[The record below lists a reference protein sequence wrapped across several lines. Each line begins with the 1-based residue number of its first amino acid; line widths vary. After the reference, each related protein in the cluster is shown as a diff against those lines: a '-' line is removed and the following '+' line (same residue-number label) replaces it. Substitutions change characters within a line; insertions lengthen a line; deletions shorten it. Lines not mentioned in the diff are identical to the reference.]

1 MKRQIVAIGGS
12 ALPPELDNLL
22 LVQYFLRQT
31 RRRKPKVAFIGT
43 AGGDAEAGRLR
54 FYAGFSQF
62 ECKPTHLA
70 LFARTPRDLESFVL
84 EQDAIFVGGGN
95 TRSMLA
101 VWRDWGL
108 DRHLRTAWE
117 RGVVLGGGSAG
128 SICWFE
134 HGVTDSI
141 AGPLTALPC
150 LGFLRGSNCPHYDSE
165 PLRRPTFRKL
175 VASGRIPDGVASDD
189 GVALHYI
196 DGKLA
201 RVVSSRPRARGYRV
215 TRSGRRA
222 VERRLAT
229 RYLGGRMSA
238 DLSKV

>member
-1 MKRQIVAIGGS
+1 MAVRRQIIAMGGG
-12 ALPPELDNLL
+12 ALPAELDNLL
-22 LVQYFLRQT
+22 LVRYFLAQT
-31 RRRKPKVAFIGT
+31 RKRKPKVAFIG
-43 AGGDAEAGRLR
+43 AAHGDSDAGRLR
-54 FYAGFSQF
+54 FYAGFSRF
-62 ECKPTHLA
+62 ECRPTHLP

-95 TRSMLA
+95 TKSLLA

-108 DRHLRTAWE
+108 DRHLRSAWE

-141 AGPLTALPC
+141 VGPLTALPC
-150 LGFLRGSNCPHYDSE
+150 LGFLPGSNCPHYDSE

-175 VASGRIPDGVASDD
+175 VAGGMLPDGVAADD

-196 DGKLA
+196 DGRLA
-201 RVVSSRPRARGYRV
+201 RVVSNRPRAKGYRV
-215 TRSGRRA
+215 TRAGKRA

-229 RYLGGRMSA
+229 RYLG
-238 DLSKV
+238 KK

>member
-1 MKRQIVAIGGS
+1 MRTHILAMGGG
-12 ALPPELDNLL
+12 ALPAELDNLR
-22 LVQYFLRQT
+22 LVRYFLAQT
-31 RRRKPKVAFIGT
+31 RRKRPRVAFIGA

-62 ECKPTHLA
+62 DCRPTHLP

-101 VWRDWGL
+101 LWRDWEL
-108 DRHLRTAWE
+108 DRILRIAWE

-134 HGVTDSI
+134 YGVTDSI

-150 LGFLRGSNCPHYDSE
+150 LGFLPGANCPHYDSE
-165 PLRRPTFRKL
+165 RERRPTFRAL
-175 VASGRIPDGVASDD
+175 VASGAIPDGVAADD

-196 DGKLA
+196 NGRLA
-201 RVVSSRPRARGYRV
+201 RVVSSRARARGYRV
-215 TRSGRRA
+215 TRSRA
-222 VERRLAT
+222 RAIERRLPT
-229 RYLGGRMSA
+229 QYLKR
-238 DLSKV
+238 

>member
-1 MKRQIVAIGGS
+1 MRRQIIAMGGG
-12 ALPPELDNLL
+12 ALPAELDNLL
-22 LVQYFLRQT
+22 LVRYFLAQT
-31 RRRKPKVAFIGT
+31 RRRKPKVAFIGA
-43 AGGDAEAGRLR
+43 AGGDSDAGRLR

-62 ECKPTHLA
+62 ECRPAHLP

-141 AGPLTALPC
+141 AGPLTTLPC
-150 LGFLRGSNCPHYDSE
+150 LGFLAGSNCPHYDSE
-165 PLRRPTFRKL
+165 PLRRPAFRKL
-175 VASGRIPDGVASDD
+175 IASGTLPDGVAADD

-196 DGKLA
+196 DGRLA
-201 RVVSSRPRARGYRV
+201 RVVSSRSRAKGYRL
-215 TRSGRRA
+215 TRVGKRA
-222 VERRLAT
+222 VERALAT
-229 RYLGGRMSA
+229 RYLGG
-238 DLSKV
+238 KG

>member
-1 MKRQIVAIGGS
+1 MRRQIIAMGGM
-12 ALPPELDNLL
+12 ALPPALDNLL
-22 LVQYFLRQT
+22 LVRYFLEQT
-31 RRRKPKVAFIGT
+31 GRKRPKVAFIGT

-62 ECKPTHLA
+62 ACKPTHLP
-70 LFARTPRDLESFVL
+70 LFERTPRDLESFVL

-101 VWRDWGL
+101 VWRDWAL
-108 DRHLRTAWE
+108 DRHLRKAWE
-117 RGVVLGGGSAG
+117 YGVVLGGGSAG

-150 LGFLRGSNCPHYDSE
+150 LGFIEGSNCPHYDSE
-165 PLRRPTFRKL
+165 PMRRPTFRRL
-175 VASGRIPDGVASDD
+175 VARGTIPEGVAADD

-196 DGKLA
+196 HGRLA
-201 RVVSSRPRARGYRV
+201 RAVSSRPRAKAYRV
-215 TRSGRRA
+215 TRSGNRA
-222 VERRLAT
+222 IERRLAT
-229 RYLGGRMSA
+229 RYLGVR
-238 DLSKV
+238 

>member
-1 MKRQIVAIGGS
+1 M

-22 LVQYFLRQT
+22 LIEYFLGLT
-31 RRRKPKVAFIGT
+31 RRTKPKVLYIGT
-43 AGGDAEAGRLR
+43 ATGDAEVGRLR

-62 ECKPTHLA
+62 DCKPSHLP
-70 LFARTPRDLESFVL
+70 LFARTPRDIESLVL

-108 DRHLRTAWE
+108 DRHLRAAWE
-117 RGVVLGGGSAG
+117 HGVVLGGGSAG

-134 HGVTDSI
+134 YGITDSI

-150 LGFLRGSNCPHYDSE
+150 LGFLEGSNCPHYDSE
-165 PLRRPTFRKL
+165 SQRRPTFRKL
-175 VASGRIPDGVASDD
+175 VAGGRIPDGVAADD

-196 DGKLA
+196 GSRLA
-201 RVVSSRPRARGYRV
+201 KVVSSRPKARGYRL
-215 TRSGRRA
+215 TRAGKRA
-222 VERRLAT
+222 VERRIPT
-229 RYLGGRMSA
+229 RYLGR
-238 DLSKV
+238 